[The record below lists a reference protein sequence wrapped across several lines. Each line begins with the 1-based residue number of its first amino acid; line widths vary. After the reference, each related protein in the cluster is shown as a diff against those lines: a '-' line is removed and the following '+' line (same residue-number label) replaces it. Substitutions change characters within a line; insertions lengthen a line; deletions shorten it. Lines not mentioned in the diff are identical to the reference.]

1 MDYARYAHL
10 AARATTSATSAHPTT
25 STTRIPIKVSAPPT
39 ATPTADPHHDSGG
52 HFPFWTIVFVVGALA
67 LAGAGVV
74 FLLRHLRR
82 AHPGRPPLQ
91 ALRATVAG
99 LVYRVR
105 NPRARAAGAG
115 FEGIS
120 AGPPRQRGAGV
131 PRGSGVVGGREGAAA
146 AGDGDEAW
154 DSRVLDERF
163 YEEEDTELR
172 PAPGST
178 EYRGAR
184 GAHTAGMPSENPF
197 GDDHAVGLRS
207 VSPRP
212 DGAAHRP
219 EGEVGAAPRQFV

>member
-1 MDYARYAHL
+1 MNYADYAHL
-10 AARATTSATSAHPTT
+10 AARATTSATSAHPTP
-25 STTRIPIKVSAPPT
+25 SAARNATTTSAPPT
-39 ATPTADPHHDSGG
+39 ATPTADPHRDSGG
-52 HFPFWTIVFVVGALA
+52 HFPFWTIVFVGGALA
-67 LAGAGVV
+67 LAGAGAV
-74 FLLRHLRR
+74 FLMRYLRR

-99 LVYRVR
+99 LVYRAR

-120 AGPPRQRGAGV
+120 AGPPRQRGAPG
-131 PRGSGVVGGREGAAA
+131 GGEGGVGGR
-146 AGDGDEAW
+146 GDGDEAW

-172 PAPGST
+172 AAPAST

-184 GAHTAGMPSENPF
+184 GAGGAAGMPSENPF
-197 GDDHAVGLRS
+197 GDDHAVNLRS

-212 DGAAHRP
+212 DGAGHRP
-219 EGEVGAAPRQFV
+219 EGEAGAAPRQFV